1 MTDRDCMI
9 GWGACSLRACSD
21 RLFEGLSLQAF
32 VVVFGSLLDLH
43 FCMLVSWFCQ
53 SPSAAR
59 GLRYRK
65 WPFAKEQCFGGF
77 GGVSPPL

>member
-1 MTDRDCMI
+1 ML

-43 FCMLVSWFCQ
+43 FCMLVSWFCC
-53 SPSAAR
+53 
-59 GLRYRK
+59 GIRK
-65 WPFAKEQCFGGF
+65 QKQYGRWKVACKIQTTAD
-77 GGVSPPL
+77 LMILLW